1 MDRGQA
7 VNGSFKSGLV
17 WFTFA
22 IASQQNVIQLIEME
36 SWKITIAHGRCWV
49 TEKNNTYSKYK
60 NTQKTNWKWKTTDA
74 ERHQLNYALWK
85 SWVPYKI
92 ADFEGMNMIVS
103 Y

>member
-36 SWKITIAHGRCWV
+36 S
-49 TEKNNTYSKYK
+49 
-60 NTQKTNWKWKTTDA
+60 
-74 ERHQLNYALWK
+74 
-85 SWVPYKI
+85 
-92 ADFEGMNMIVS
+92 
-103 Y
+103 